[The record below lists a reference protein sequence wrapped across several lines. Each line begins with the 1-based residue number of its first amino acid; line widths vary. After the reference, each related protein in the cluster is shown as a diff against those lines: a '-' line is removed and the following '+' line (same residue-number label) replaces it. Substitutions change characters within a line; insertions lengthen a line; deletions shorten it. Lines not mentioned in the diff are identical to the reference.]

1 MPRAASQVGPN
12 AFYLLLSVVLFL
24 GLPGLTSAQREDV
37 STIPLQ
43 KGHTSAILEVKWS
56 PNDQRLLTYSAADGF
71 LNVWK
76 MPEGRLITSIEDSTI
91 RIKGNDK
98 RALRAFAWSDDS
110 RFIAT
115 GSENGTAQIWEAE
128 SGRLLWTTRI
138 ADEYVTGVGFSHDGR
153 YLAAIASPEDEKH
166 KLVLLDSTSGRILRE
181 LGEIERRF
189 LTYYHDAKLVFSDDN
204 RRLLVGDT
212 GGNITRWDLAHGSLL
227 DQKTLSTSRRGNL
240 THLVK

>member
-138 ADEYVTGVGFSHDGR
+138 ADEYVTGVGFQ
-153 YLAAIASPEDEKH
+153 P
-166 KLVLLDSTSGRILRE
+166 
-181 LGEIERRF
+181 
-189 LTYYHDAKLVFSDDN
+189 
-204 RRLLVGDT
+204 
-212 GGNITRWDLAHGSLL
+212 
-227 DQKTLSTSRRGNL
+227 
-240 THLVK
+240 